1 MSMGRGVNPQKP
13 ESSPSPLLI
22 GISVLDFAPN
32 IEAPFAIFDGD
43 YFIGRQ
49 SWLSLR
55 QDAMIAIWID
65 NIFWA
70 SDSARSRFEGK
81 ASGEWG
87 AISFQSSPTTDII
100 RRSYP
105 TVFDGHLGLEWI
117 GIDINIP
124 DSASPYVGPQLPPR
138 GAHHDPH
145 GGEQSQELKKA
156 YEARNR
162 SDLVT
167 EAPAIKPLILSLIG
181 GTLGFGLCL
190 SGGQYFDDERRI
202 LGTLLIGVGALL
214 GGISILSLGFPL

>member
-1 MSMGRGVNPQKP
+1 MGRGVNPQKP

-156 YEARNR
+156 
-162 SDLVT
+162 
-167 EAPAIKPLILSLIG
+167 
-181 GTLGFGLCL
+181 
-190 SGGQYFDDERRI
+190 
-202 LGTLLIGVGALL
+202 
-214 GGISILSLGFPL
+214 